1 MSVLNHG
8 AAALLGFGLFAGLA
22 PAQDWTEAAVV
33 QQFLEQSPHAREARA
48 RTAIAEADA
57 RGRTLYAN
65 PRLRYVREGAGLT
78 EFLQAEQQLHLSGR
92 LRFLRDAGASSVLA
106 AQADGAFDLW
116 QARSDLRLAFFQVL
130 AGQERELRY
139 AAALREIEGV
149 IAILATREREGEG
162 STFDRLRAER
172 ERAELRAELE
182 LLRATIELDRA
193 RLLAFLPPATS
204 IPRVAGRLDPTLPPS
219 LEPASLAGRA
229 FTLRADFR
237 AEQQRLNLFRFEQRA
252 AERLRIPEPTV
263 SAGYKRADIGQGL
276 IAHGGV
282 VEFTV
287 PLPLFNKGQ
296 AEVSR
301 FTAEQQRTQ
310 ARLDLLAQQIHAE
323 ISGAL
328 RALQVRASARD
339 RYRHEL
345 AASGEQL
352 VRIATIAYQEGDI
365 GILQLL
371 DAYRTQRESQL
382 RLIDIQLAVK
392 QAQIELERVLGEEF
406 PQ

>member
-1 MSVLNHG
+1 MSFLNHG
-8 AAALLGFGLFAGLA
+8 AAALLGFTLFAGLT

-78 EFLQAEQQLHLSGR
+78 EFLQAEQQIHLSGR

-116 QARSDLRLAFFQVL
+116 QARSDLRLAFFHVL

-139 AAALREIEGV
+139 AAALREIEDV

-219 LEPASLAGRA
+219 LEPATLAGRA
-229 FTLRADFR
+229 FTLRADYR
-237 AEQQRLNLFRFEQRA
+237 AEQQRLHLFRFEQRA

-323 ISGAL
+323 IAGAL
-328 RALQVRASARD
+328 RALQVRAAARD
-339 RYRHEL
+339 RYRLEL